1 MPAIELG
8 QDLRRLIGSGAV
20 LTDEAARF
28 SAGTD
33 FITQRGVPAAGARP
47 TSIDQVLALLSY
59 AAERGVRIVTRGAA
73 TNLSAGI
80 APGEDSL
87 VVDLARMNRIV
98 ELDAQGRG
106 AVGEPGVR

>member
-1 MPAIELG
+1 MPGSVLG

-33 FITQRGVPAAGARP
+33 FITQRGVPAAVARP

-59 AAERGVRIVTRGAA
+59 AAERGVRIVARGAG
-73 TNLSAGI
+73 TNLSGGLH
-80 APGEDSL
+80 P
-87 VVDLARMNRIV
+87 VRIRWWSISR
-98 ELDAQGRG
+98 A
-106 AVGEPGVR
+106 